1 MFTLYGH
8 GHQKTCEGYTR
19 RELLQVGT
27 LGIGGLTLS
36 SLLSASAQAANGGP
50 LIKDKAVVLLN
61 LQGGAS
67 HIETFDPK
75 MTAPSEYRAMFGEV
89 KTKLPGVTFGSH
101 FPGLASWADRMAIVR
116 CFQHGINVHEKAA
129 HHVMAGGNPTGA
141 NMASVFARIAGMN
154 SRRTGIP
161 NATVIRPPAVG
172 EQYKGLGRRFDRF
185 AVNLGTLPSAFK
197 PFDPS
202 AGGEIVQNMK
212 LRFSEDRLDDR
223 RSLLA
228 RLDSFKRRVD
238 GTDLLRGA
246 DRFEQQAFDVIMGGM
261 SDAFDIGKEDP
272 KLVARYDTGM
282 FEIPQWL
289 KKSKSSKESPSPIA
303 LGKQMLL
310 ARRLVEADCRFITV
324 TSAGWDMHGNRNT
337 FSMSEGMPL
346 LGPAADKAVTAFLQ
360 DLEDRGLSE
369 KVLLV
374 ITGDF
379 GRTPRIE
386 PSGGRGHWGDL
397 CTLAFAGGGLPMG
410 QVIGQSD
417 RTAAIPNGG
426 VVTSGNVFATIMG
439 TLVDLAELRI
449 TSNIPTDITRYLNAS
464 KPIPQLM

>member
-1 MFTLYGH
+1 MFTIYGH
-8 GHQKTCEGYTR
+8 GHNRNCEGFTR

-36 SLLSASAQAANGGP
+36 KFLSASAGAASGGP
-50 LIKDKAVVLLN
+50 LVKDKSVVLLN

-75 MTAPSEYRAMFGEV
+75 MTAPAEYRAMFGEV

-101 FPGLASWADRMAIVR
+101 FPGLASWADRMTIVR
-116 CFQHGINVHEKAA
+116 CFQHGISSHEKAA
-129 HHVMAGGNPTGA
+129 HYVMAGGNPTGG
-141 NMASVFARIAGMN
+141 NMASVFASIAGL
-154 SRRTGIP
+154 SSGRTGMP
-161 NATVIRPPAVG
+161 NAAIVRPPAVG
-172 EQYKGLGRRFDRF
+172 DRYKNLGRRFDEF
-185 AVNLGTLPSAFK
+185 AVNVGSLPPACK

-202 AGGEIVQNMK
+202 TGGEIIQNMK
-212 LRFSEDRLDDR
+212 LRIPEHRLDDR
-223 RSLLA
+223 RRLLA
-228 RLDSFKRRVD
+228 NLDHLKRRANS
-238 GTDLLRGA
+238 TDILRGA
-246 DRFEQQAFDVIMGGM
+246 DRFEQQAFDVILGGM
-261 SDAFDIGKEDP
+261 SDAFDISREDP

-282 FEIPQWL
+282 FDVPQWL
-289 KKSKSSKESPSPIA
+289 TNSKSSKESPSPIA

-310 ARRLVEADCRFITV
+310 ARRLVEADCRFVTV

-337 FSMSEGMPL
+337 FTMGEGMPI
-346 LGPAADKAVTAFLQ
+346 LGPAVDKAVTAFLQ
-360 DLEDRGLSE
+360 DLEDRDLSD

-386 PSGGRGHWGDL
+386 DSGGRGHWGEL

-417 RTAAIPNGG
+417 RTAAMPDGE
-426 VVTSGNVFATIMG
+426 VVTSGNVFATIMS
-439 TLVDLAELRI
+439 TLLDLGELRLR
-449 TSNIPTDITRYLNAS
+449 TDVAPDINRYLSAH
-464 KPIPQLM
+464 KPIAQLT